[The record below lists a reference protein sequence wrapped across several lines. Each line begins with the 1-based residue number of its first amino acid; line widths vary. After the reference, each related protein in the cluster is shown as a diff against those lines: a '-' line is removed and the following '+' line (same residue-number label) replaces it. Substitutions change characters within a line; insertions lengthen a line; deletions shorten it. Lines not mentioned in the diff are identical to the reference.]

1 MTSRRPPGLLRAEV
15 QPDVVAM
22 LCTAGHVDHGKTSL
36 VKTLTGC
43 ATDRLKEEIERGL
56 TIELGFAPCWIG
68 GELCAGIVDVPGHER
83 FVRTMVAGVSG
94 IDYCILVIAAD
105 DGVMPQTR
113 EHVEIMQLM
122 GMTQGMVAL
131 TKIDLVTPEDVA
143 TRTEEIRAFLE
154 PTFLRGAPVC
164 PVSTITADGFER
176 FYDTLVSGLKAGLR
190 DRRTGIFRMPVERA
204 FSRPGFGAV
213 VTGIPV
219 AGAIRLGAEI
229 ECVPGGAR
237 GHIRGLQRFGRVAED
252 GGAGQCLA
260 LNIPEFG
267 KTPPSRGQ
275 VLCPP
280 GHLQAALQFH
290 ARLHAVPRLDP
301 PLANA
306 EDVTFHTGTAEQ
318 HGRVFLLES
327 KKLGAG
333 ESQLATVVVDEPVAA
348 AAGDRFIVRRVSP
361 PMTVGGGRL
370 LRVDADARRPR
381 RKLLLDELQ
390 RHETFLAGVEWDSDE
405 GRRRRVEH
413 LLEHGEPAALA
424 AADLG
429 RRLLLTGDA
438 VKAAIGALAAA
449 GTAIDLGGGTW
460 ALAARASALR
470 GRMEKRLAE
479 LAAASDRLRVPLAEW
494 RRGFDVPDALWSHG
508 CREIERAGG
517 VRLAGGFAMPAAGFE
532 TLPAPD
538 RALAERMLAL
548 YEREAFETTHPDEVH
563 AKLGAPPDRTARML
577 EWLTARGD
585 LVRVAPNVVLTAGRL
600 RAAQDHVVKTI
611 QASGSLDS
619 QAFRAHLGVSRK
631 YAMSI
636 LDFLDLRKVT
646 LRVQNARRLLPGWE
660 QRLV

>member
-1 MTSRRPPGLLRAEV
+1 
-15 QPDVVAM
+15 M

-68 GELCAGIVDVPGHER
+68 GELCAGIVDVPGHEK

-105 DGVMPQTR
+105 DGIMPQTR

-131 TKIDLVTPEDVA
+131 TKIDLVTPADIEARSV
-143 TRTEEIRAFLE
+143 EIRAFLE

-164 PVSTITADGFER
+164 PVSTITAEGFEH
-176 FYDTLVSGLKAGLR
+176 FYDTLVAGVKAGLR

-213 VTGIPV
+213 ATGIPI
-219 AGAIRLGAEI
+219 AGSIRLGAEV

-267 KTPPSRGQ
+267 KTPPERGQ

-280 GHLQAALQFH
+280 GHLQAGLQFH
-290 ARLHAVPRLDP
+290 ARFHAVPRLDP

-306 EDVTFHTGTAEQ
+306 EEVSFHTGTAER
-318 HGRVFLLES
+318 HGRVYLLES
-327 KKLGAG
+327 KRLGAG
-333 ESQLATVVVDEPVAA
+333 ESQLATVVVDESVAA
-348 AAGDRFIVRRVSP
+348 APGDRFLVRRVSP
-361 PMTVGGGRL
+361 PMTVGGGRV
-370 LRVDADARRPR
+370 LRMDPVARRSR
-381 RKLLLDELQ
+381 RKVLLDELQ
-390 RHETFLAGVEWDSDE
+390 RHEAFLAGAEWDSDE

-413 LLEHGEPAALA
+413 QLEHGEPAAMTA
-424 AADLG
+424 IDLG
-429 RRLLLTGDA
+429 RRLLLTAEA
-438 VKAAIGALAAA
+438 VKAALGDLAAT
-449 GTAIDLGGGTW
+449 GTARDLGGG
-460 ALAARASALR
+460 AVAHVRRVEAIR
-470 GRMEKRLAE
+470 GRMERRLSE
-479 LAAASDRLRVPLAEW
+479 LAASADRLRVPLAEW
-494 RRGFDVPDALWSHG
+494 RRGFDVPAALWDHC

-517 VRLAGGFAMPAAGFE
+517 ARIAGGFVMPAAGMD

-548 YEREAFETTHPDEVH
+548 YDRETYETTHPDEVH
-563 AKLGAPPDRTARML
+563 TKLGAPADRTARML

-585 LVRVAPNVVLTAGRL
+585 LVRVAPNVVLTTAHL
-600 RAAQDHVVKTI
+600 RAAQDHIVRTI
-611 QASGSLDS
+611 QASGQLDS

-646 LRVQNARRLLPGWE
+646 LRVQNSRRLLPGWE

>member
-1 MTSRRPPGLLRAEV
+1 MTARPPGLLRADV

-68 GELCAGIVDVPGHER
+68 GELCAGIVDVPGHEK

-131 TKIDLVTPEDVA
+131 TKIDIVEPADVEA
-143 TRTEEIRAFLE
+143 RIGEIREFLE

-164 PVSTITADGFER
+164 PVSTLTGDGFGP
-176 FYDTLVSGLKAGLR
+176 FYDTLVDGLKAGLR
-190 DRRTGIFRMPVERA
+190 DRRTGVFRMPVERA

-213 VTGIPV
+213 ATGIPT
-219 AGAIRLGAEI
+219 AGSIRLGAEI

-267 KTPPSRGQ
+267 KVPPERGQ

-280 GHLQAALQFH
+280 GHLQAGLQFH
-290 ARLHAVPRLDP
+290 ARLLAVPRLDP

-306 EDVTFHTGTAEQ
+306 EDVSFHTGTAER

-327 KKLGAG
+327 KRLGAG

-361 PMTVGGGRL
+361 PMTVGGGRV
-370 LRVDADARRPR
+370 LRMDAVERRQR
-381 RKLLLDELQ
+381 RKVLLDDLQ
-390 RHETFLAGVEWDSDE
+390 RYEASLAGTDWDSDD

-413 LLEHGEPAALA
+413 LLEHGEPAAMTA
-424 AADLG
+424 PDLG
-429 RRLLLTGDA
+429 RRLLLTGEA
-438 VKAAIGALAAA
+438 VKTALDALARA
-449 GTAIDLGGGTW
+449 GLTADLGGGTV
-460 ALAARASALR
+460 AHARRLEALR

-479 LAAASDRLRVPLAEW
+479 LAASADRLRVPLAEW
-494 RRGFDVPDALWSHG
+494 RRGIDVPDAMWTHA
-508 CREIERAGG
+508 CRAIERAGG
-517 VRLAGGFAMPAAGFE
+517 VRIAGGFAMPAAGLD
-532 TLPAPD
+532 TLAAPD
-538 RALAERMLAL
+538 RALAERMLDI
-548 YEREAFETTHPDEVH
+548 YEREGYETTHPAEVH
-563 AKLGAPPDRTARML
+563 AKLGATADRTARML

-585 LVRVAPNVVLTAGRL
+585 LVRVAPNVVLTVSRL
-600 RAAQDHVVKTI
+600 RAAQDHVVRTI
-611 QASGSLDS
+611 QATGHMDS
-619 QAFRAHLGVSRK
+619 QAFRDHLGVSRK